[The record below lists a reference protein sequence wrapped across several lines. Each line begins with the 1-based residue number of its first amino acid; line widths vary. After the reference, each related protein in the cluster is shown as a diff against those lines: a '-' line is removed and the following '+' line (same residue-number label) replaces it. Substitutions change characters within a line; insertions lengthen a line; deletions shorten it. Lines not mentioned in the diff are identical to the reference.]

1 LADNSS
7 VLQSFLVEVGFGAN
21 SSDAAK
27 VQEAVKKVEAA
38 ITFTVQ
44 SENTKRLEADKKA
57 ADQRADIASSLQTLV
72 TQGEKQAANK
82 REKDKEEEDARN
94 KRRDAEKS
102 KREQQQ
108 RDRDL
113 KATQEFN
120 RKIAESAV
128 SAINT
133 IKNVLGAEAIY
144 GAARNILSVTDQA
157 AKNFER
163 LGYMSSRVGASAR
176 GISAFGYAASQ
187 TGSSAS
193 EADAGLEGF
202 SRNLRMN
209 QQGRVSQLRDLLGVN
224 ARGRDGRMRDST
236 EILEDVGDSL
246 RERSKTPQGYAQATV
261 IAQAL
266 GISETLMRSITSPEF
281 RKYVDQFRKDNSV
294 AGADQDA
301 AAKSGAVF
309 EQGIRHVID
318 IVEAVKT
325 RVETGLFNLVAPQLE
340 KIAKWIDDHSV
351 QISGFIDSL
360 AKGLIDLGTAFV
372 NSDVVRDALKSL
384 GDGLEWTAKYVSSDD
399 FKKDMKD
406 LGTGIMN
413 LAKAVRKALE
423 FLGILPASS
432 GPTSAERAA
441 ADSDSQADVIHNNQ
455 GVFGNAMVR
464 GHRGGLFHT
473 LQNQADEGKVRGRLE
488 QFRGTGSFGK
498 KGWWTPDRQGHAI
511 DRLMKEAGLSEDGAK
526 ALVSRWMFV
535 ESAGGPESVNPKSGA
550 EGIAQWLGS
559 RKGNGSRGSYDNQLS
574 KVIGELNGP
583 EALAKRLLNTKGRE
597 AEGAS
602 AYERAEGYAKGAN
615 AGTHRDNFTDR
626 VAEGMKHVVHGAPS
640 KPATVYVDG
649 VPSSDQN
656 APASS
661 GVPTREQ
668 FQAADA
674 RKMALQRPGHKMTQ
688 EEHDQLVEDN
698 KTTDAY
704 LAAHR
709 GEAGPMDPGKGP
721 IMDRGKEVVP
731 GPEVRGAAR
740 GNHDSDPVESRTI
753 GRYLGVA
760 KPMAAEGKLPYPH
773 GHVPLSDAQQ
783 KLKDAMEEDMRRKAN
798 DLKSGSG
805 SGSVPSLTRPLGSSS
820 SISNSALHVS
830 QANSYY
836 LNAHK
841 EDMKTLMGQT
851 EVHASRG
858 MQDLLRNTR
867 GVEA

>member
-21 SSDAAK
+21 STDAAK

-82 REKDKEEEDARN
+82 REKEKEEEDARN

-108 RDRDL
+108 RDKDL

-128 SAINT
+128 GAINT

-144 GAARNILSVTDQA
+144 GAARNILAVTDQA

-209 QQGRVSQLRDLLGVN
+209 QQGRVNQLRDLLGVN
-224 ARGRDGRMRDST
+224 ARGRDGRLRDST
-236 EILEDVGDSL
+236 DILEDVGDSL

-281 RKYVDQFRKDNSV
+281 RKYVDQFKRDNSV

-301 AAKSGAVF
+301 AAKSGAQF
-309 EQGIRHVID
+309 EQAVRHVVDIID
-318 IVEAVKT
+318 AVKT

-351 QISGFIDSL
+351 QISGFIDTL

-406 LGTGIMN
+406 LGVGIMN

-423 FLGILPASS
+423 FLGII
-432 GPTSAERAA
+432 PTSNAQKMEAA
-441 ADSDSQADVIHNNQ
+441 GGDAIEANNY
-455 GVFGNAMVR
+455 GVFGNAIVR
-464 GHRGGLFHT
+464 GHKSWTGRPQDQT
-473 LQNQADEGKVRGRLE
+473 DEGKVRGRLE
-488 QFRGTGSFGK
+488 QFKGTGNFGK

-535 ESAGGPESVNPKSGA
+535 ESAGGPESINPKSGA

-559 RKGNGSRGSYDNQLS
+559 RKGNGSRGSYDDQLS

-626 VAEGMKHVVHGAPS
+626 VAEGMKHVVHGAQS
-640 KPATVYVDG
+640 RPATVYVDG

-656 APASS
+656 APVSS
-661 GVPTREQ
+661 GVPTKEE

-674 RKMALQRPGHKMTQ
+674 RKMALQRPGHRMTQ
-688 EEHDQLVEDN
+688 EEHDQLVKDN

-731 GPEVRGAAR
+731 GPEVRGEAR
-740 GNHDSDPVESRTI
+740 KNHDGDPVESRTL
-753 GRYLGVA
+753 GRYIGVA

-783 KLKDAMEEDMRRKAN
+783 KLKDAMEEDMRRKAS

-805 SGSVPSLTRPLGSSS
+805 SSPVPSLTRPLGSSS

-841 EDMKTLMGQT
+841 DDMKTLMGQT